1 MTKREAL
8 RSAENKMHTAETENT
23 SLFKAAPVYNC
34 QKQPPESYKPQK
46 ETAKAQLVRS
56 I

>member
-8 RSAENKMHTAETENT
+8 RTAENKMHTAETENA
-23 SLFKAAPVYNC
+23 SLFKASLEHNC